1 MESGVPAGG
10 LVTAADRQLIAAL
23 VYALASEATLSG
35 VFFAGNDL
43 RVAPSLFLPGLIQN
57 DPLAQFNKVA
67 PQLADLFIQQANAL
81 LKIIEAFAKHG
92 RLKLRDNIEQW
103 LDFANVHASPNA
115 KERAQYA

>member
-1 MESGVPAGG
+1 M
-10 LVTAADRQLIAAL
+10 
-23 VYALASEATLSG
+23 YALASDATLSG

-43 RVAPSLFLPGLIQN
+43 RVTPSLFLPGLIQN

-67 PQLADLFIQQANAL
+67 PQLADLLVAASECT

-103 LDFANVHASPNA
+103 LDFANVHAAPNA